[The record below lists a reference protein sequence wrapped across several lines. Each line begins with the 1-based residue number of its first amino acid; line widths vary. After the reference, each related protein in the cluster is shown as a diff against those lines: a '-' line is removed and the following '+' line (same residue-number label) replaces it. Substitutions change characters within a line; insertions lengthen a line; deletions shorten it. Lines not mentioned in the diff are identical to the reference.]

1 MSLIL
6 VTSKFEKDKYNYQ
19 SNLVDNKLVEYL
31 KQNNHDILIM
41 PNYIPSK
48 NLFKKI
54 KFSKIILT
62 GGGDI
67 FSKNF
72 KEKKRIY
79 VENFL
84 ISYAIKN
91 DIPLLGI
98 CRGMQQICKYFKI
111 KISKVKNH
119 VKKNHEIYYKEKK
132 IVRNSFHNFGIYKS
146 DINSKFEILGVA
158 EDNTVELIKLKRK
171 KIYGMMWHPERQSYK
186 NFQTDLKKINF

>member
-1 MSLIL
+1 MGLIL
-6 VTSKFEKDKYNYQ
+6 VTSKFENDKYNYY
-19 SNLVDNKLVEYL
+19 SNLVDSKLIEYL

-67 FSKNF
+67 FSKNL

-132 IVRNSFHNFGIYKS
+132 NS
-146 DINSKFEILGVA
+146 
-158 EDNTVELIKLKRK
+158 
-171 KIYGMMWHPERQSYK
+171 
-186 NFQTDLKKINF
+186 